1 MKFPLQ
7 GVIAAGLAAVFA
19 TNLLALPAQAD
30 THYPIIEITPIAGF
44 DLGGAAFPISGKAGA
59 LPGQDGNIGN
69 GSVNV
74 NLSGTIPI
82 TKEISAIYVRN
93 TGVGNANAALGSV
106 NFGGLTIYPGG
117 QRDIFQ
123 NYELQEK
130 VKSFTFSEGFATRT
144 RNCCPNAADP
154 IARSIN
160 SREFHTGNFGVTWVS
175 PSLSF
180 LNHGVFV
187 LNETVKTQN
196 RNPSPLV
203 LADEQAAGLT
213 NIAAGGPRRIWTMT
227 QAATVVLPIDI
238 KRGFT
243 VSGTY
248 IWGPLDFFMDAAYPY
263 YYSLW
268 SLSAS
273 KRITKDVDFVL
284 RTENTVQRP
293 QNDPFN
299 TPDGAIHA
307 VSAEA
312 LLNFRVDFNK
322 ILHK

>member
-1 MKFPLQ
+1 MKFPLR
-7 GVIAAGLAAVFA
+7 GVVAAGLAAVFA
-19 TNLLALPAQAD
+19 TNLLALPAMAD

-44 DLGGAAFPISGKAGA
+44 DTSGDAIPLSGKSNS
-59 LPGQDGNIGN
+59 LPHQDGSIGS

-74 NLSGTIPI
+74 NMSATIPF
-82 TKEISAIYVRN
+82 TKFLSFTYVRN
-93 TGVGNANAALGSV
+93 TGVGNANSGLGSV
-106 NFGGLTIYPGG
+106 NYGAFTLYPGTV
-117 QRDIFQ
+117 RDYFQ

-130 VKSFTFSEGFATRT
+130 VKSFSFTEALATRS

-154 IARSIN
+154 NANSIN
-160 SREFHTGNFGVTWVS
+160 SREWHIGELGATWVS
-175 PSLSF
+175 PSLKF

-203 LADEQAAGLT
+203 LADEHAAGLT
-213 NIAAGGPRRIWTMT
+213 NIAANGQRRIWTMT
-227 QAATVVLPIDI
+227 QAATVVYPVDI
-238 KRGFT
+238 KHGFT
-243 VSGTY
+243 LSGTY

-268 SLSAS
+268 AFSAS

-312 LLNFRVDFNK
+312 LLNFKFDLNH